1 MRRFRLAATL
11 ASFTMVAAC
20 APPAEPT
27 PAQRT
32 IVQPGIEAEE
42 RGDYGFALF
51 TYRYWAN
58 WQVGLAQ
65 YRLARLH
72 EQGLG
77 TERDYAEAA
86 KWYRAAS
93 ENGYRP
99 AHRALARLYEQGRG
113 VPQDHAAAF
122 ELYEKAAAGGDVAAR
137 DHLGRL
143 LELGHG
149 AAADASAVSD
159 HARADVAPDPT
170 RTVDANRDGAQQGDG
185 VAAFEVAAAFEH
197 GHGVPPDL
205 VEALAWYV
213 IAQRHGYA
221 PATPHAAVLAEE
233 LPSAEVR
240 EASRRVD
247 LWWREF
253 GS

>member
-1 MRRFRLAATL
+1 MGRFWLAAAVGSL
-11 ASFTMVAAC
+11 AMLAAC

-27 PAQRT
+27 PAHRT
-32 IVQPGIEAEE
+32 VVQPGIDAEE

-58 WQVGLAQ
+58 WRVGLAQ

-72 EQGLG
+72 EHGLG
-77 TERDYAEAA
+77 TDRDHAQAA
-86 KWYRAAS
+86 RWYRAAS

-99 AHRALARLYEQGRG
+99 AHRALARLYEEGRG
-113 VPQDHAAAF
+113 VPQDHAAAL
-122 ELYEKAAAGGDVAAR
+122 ELFQKAAASGDADAR

-143 LELGHG
+143 LELGHST
-149 AAADASAVSD
+149 AADPSAASRRVRTAGAGD
-159 HARADVAPDPT
+159 AARAVEAH
-170 RTVDANRDGAQQGDG
+170 RDGAQQGDG
-185 VAAFEVAAAFEH
+185 AAAFEVAEAFEH
-197 GHGVPPDL
+197 GQGVPPDL

-213 IAQRHGYA
+213 IADRHGYA
-221 PATPHAAVLAEE
+221 PAAPHAAVLADE
-233 LPSAEVR
+233 LPSAEVT

-247 LWWREF
+247 LWLQQF